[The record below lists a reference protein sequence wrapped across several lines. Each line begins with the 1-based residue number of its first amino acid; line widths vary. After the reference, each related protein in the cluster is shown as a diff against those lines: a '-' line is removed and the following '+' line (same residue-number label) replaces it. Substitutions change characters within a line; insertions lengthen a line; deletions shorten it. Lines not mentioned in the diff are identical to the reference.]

1 MNWYLAEVH
10 ANREAIV
17 AYTMRCLGIEP
28 FLPLILRMER
38 ISTRTK
44 RLELA
49 AVPALQGYLFFRTE
63 PEWITDVDAIRDVK
77 GIFKA
82 SDKLAYATIPDR
94 EMQSFILAHDKW
106 HEQALKAHM
115 CRREIR
121 PANKP
126 KFKAM
131 TEDTLKEI
139 MATLFPAEAMDLAEV
154 A

>member
-10 ANREAIV
+10 MNREAIV

-28 FLPLILRMER
+28 FLPLILRTER
-38 ISTRTK
+38 VSPRTRRK
-44 RLELA
+44 ELA
-49 AVPALQGYLFFRTE
+49 AVPALQGYLFFRTD
-63 PEWITDVDAIRDVK
+63 PQWISDVDGIRDVK
-77 GIFKA
+77 GIFTA
-82 SDKLAYATIPDR
+82 ADKQSYATIPDR
-94 EMQSFILAHDKW
+94 QMKAFIQSHDKW
-106 HEQALKAHM
+106 HEEALKAHM

-131 TEDTLKEI
+131 TEDALKEI
-139 MATLFPAEAMDLAEV
+139 MATLFPAESLELSEV

>member
-10 ANREAIV
+10 MNREAMV

-44 RLELA
+44 RRELA

-63 PEWITDVDAIRDVK
+63 PDWITDVDAIRDVK

-82 SDKLAYATIPDR
+82 SDKMAYATIPDR

-106 HEQALKAHM
+106 PIGDPKQPDFRFCGHPQHEGKPYCTAH
-115 CRREIR
+115 CAVAYAPPKVRLRDAYNYRR
-121 PANKP
+121 A
-126 KFKAM
+126 A
-131 TEDTLKEI
+131 
-139 MATLFPAEAMDLAEV
+139 
-154 A
+154 